1 MRGWCSTTC
10 EGMLCIYK
18 RVKASPNFA
27 AEIATHM
34 AARKPVVSMKEMMA
48 NLQAKAKANRQAKKG
63 EAKVSPRPPQPSVV
77 HSLRKTA
84 YTLFL
89 HPDQS
94 THPRIRPNHRT
105 PNHRTRLLVSFL
117 NSPTTNSGLVLRG
130 GCARGR

>member
-1 MRGWCSTTC
+1 
-10 EGMLCIYK
+10 
-18 RVKASPNFA
+18 
-27 AEIATHM
+27 M
-34 AARKPVVSMKEMMA
+34 AARKPVISMKEMMA
-48 NLQAKAKANRQAKKG
+48 NLQAKAKANREAKKG
-63 EAKVSPRPPQPSVV
+63 EARVSPLPPPQPSVV

-89 HPDQS
+89 HLINLHVPAS
-94 THPRIRPNHRT
+94 MLGPNHRT